1 MRKRTRLVVA
11 AVAFMIAAGCGTE
24 RLVRPDGS
32 TVATTYR
39 ANNLPENVIANLETA
54 YRNRD
59 IEAFA
64 GLLAPEFTFRFQPGD
79 VPAVGRSS
87 WGREEEIESTRGL
100 FESERVKNIEIR
112 LEYLPAEIATEPGLE
127 HTMRI
132 RVDQAFL
139 RVIEESIVH
148 EVPGH
153 PQDFFLRR
161 EHGDHPNRWV
171 IVEWRDLPPS

>member
-1 MRKRTRLVVA
+1 MKRRTLFVMVAILV
-11 AVAFMIAAGCGTE
+11 AAGCGTE
-24 RLVRPDGS
+24 RVLRPDGS

-39 ANNLPENVIANLETA
+39 PSNLPENVIANLETA

-64 GLLAPEFTFRFQPGD
+64 RLLAPEFTFRFQPGD
-79 VPAVGRSS
+79 VPVVGRSS

-100 FESERVKNIEIR
+100 FESERVENIEIR
-112 LEYLPAEIATEPGLE
+112 LEYLPAEKTTEPGLE

-132 RVDQAFL
+132 RVDRAFL
-139 RVIEESIVH
+139 RVIEKSIVH

-153 PQDFFLRR
+153 PQEFFLRR
-161 EHGDHPNRWV
+161 GHGNHPNQWV

>member
-1 MRKRTRLVVA
+1 MRRRTLSVMVAILV
-11 AVAFMIAAGCGTE
+11 AAGCGTE
-24 RLVRPDGS
+24 RVLRPDGS
-32 TVATTYR
+32 TEATTYHPM
-39 ANNLPENVIANLETA
+39 NLPENVIANLEAA

-64 GLLAPEFTFRFQPGD
+64 ELLAPEFTFRFQPGD
-79 VPAVGRSS
+79 VPVVGRSS

-100 FESERVKNIEIR
+100 FESERVKDIEIR
-112 LEYLPAEIATEPGLE
+112 LDYLPAERASEPGLE

-132 RVDQAFL
+132 RVDRAFL

-161 EHGDHPNRWV
+161 EHGNHPNRWV
-171 IVEWRDLPPS
+171 IVEWRDLPPA